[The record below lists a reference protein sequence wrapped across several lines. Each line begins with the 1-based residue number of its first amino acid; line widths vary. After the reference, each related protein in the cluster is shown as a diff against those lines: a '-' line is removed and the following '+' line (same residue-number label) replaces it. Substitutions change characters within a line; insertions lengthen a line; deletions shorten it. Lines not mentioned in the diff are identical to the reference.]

1 MEKGISAT
9 RSQRARRVSEVGDR
23 VRSLRIAAG
32 LTQSQ
37 LADGRFS
44 KEYVSQIERGKTH
57 PSAETLEWLA
67 ARLDSDPAYL
77 LGGVSAEDRGR
88 VEAAL
93 ARAEALSEQ
102 GEHAQAARA
111 FADGRQALAA
121 TGAPDLELRSLLG
134 ETWALAQSGGVQEAL
149 GLLNRA
155 RDIAERPEFSDVD
168 RAAVLFRLGI
178 CRYHL
183 SSISTAI
190 SLLTSALEL
199 TGRSGLPCDVLRG
212 DILDWRSRCYRRQR
226 DWQAAREDVER
237 ALELAE
243 SARDRRASARAYF
256 QASLV
261 AEREGHWLLAR
272 TYAER
277 ARGYYE
283 ELEDRANVGRLLN
296 NLGGL
301 NFTLGNPA
309 RAVELLTSAYD
320 VALETGDEPEAG
332 LAMCSLAQVHLDV
345 SEAALAEDEASKALA
360 LFGGR
365 PDYLQGIGTAQL
377 VLGRALLEQ
386 DRLDEA
392 EGMLLSADNSFEQLS
407 SVSHRAA
414 AWVAQGDLAQKRNAD
429 REAARLYRRAAEA
442 LQDFRF

>member
-1 MEKGISAT
+1 MDKGISAT

-23 VRSLRIAAG
+23 LRALRISAG

-37 LADGRFS
+37 LAGGRFS

-57 PSAETLEWLA
+57 PSNETLEWLA
-67 ARLDSDPAYL
+67 ARLDTDAGYL
-77 LGGVSAEDRGR
+77 LGGVTAEERGR

-93 ARAEALSEQ
+93 ARAEALAEQ

-111 FADGRQALAA
+111 FSEGRQVVAA
-121 TGAPDLELRSLLG
+121 TGAVDLELRSLLG
-134 ETWALAQSGGVQEAL
+134 ETLALAQSGGIQEAL
-149 GLLNRA
+149 GLLGRA
-155 RDIAERPEFSDVD
+155 RDITENPQFSDVD
-168 RAAVLFRLGI
+168 RAAVLLRLGV

-183 SSISTAI
+183 SSISSAVA
-190 SLLTSALEL
+190 LLTSALEL
-199 TGRSGLPCDVLRG
+199 ADRSGLPCDLLRVH
-212 DILDWRSRCYRRQR
+212 ILDWRSRCYRRQR
-226 DWQAAREDVER
+226 DWLAAREDVER

-301 NFTLGNPA
+301 NFTLGNAA
-309 RAVELLTSAYD
+309 RAVELLTGAHD
-320 VALETGDEPEAG
+320 VALEVGDEPEAG
-332 LAMCSLAQVHLDV
+332 LSMCSLAQVHLDV
-345 SEAALAEDEASKALA
+345 SEPGLAEDEASKALA
-360 LFGGR
+360 LFDDR
-365 PDYLQGIGTAQL
+365 PDYLEGIGTAQL

-386 DRLDEA
+386 DRLEEA
-392 EGMLLSADNSFEQLS
+392 EGMLLAADKSFEQLS
-407 SVSHRAA
+407 SVSNRAA